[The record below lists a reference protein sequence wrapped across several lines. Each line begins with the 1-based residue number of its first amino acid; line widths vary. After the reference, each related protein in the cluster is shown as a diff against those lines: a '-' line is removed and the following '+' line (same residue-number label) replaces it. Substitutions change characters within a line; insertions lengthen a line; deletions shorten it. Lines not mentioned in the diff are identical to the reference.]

1 MGSAA
6 VEEKLVDGLKR
17 HPLDP
22 TQFDA
27 ELDLA
32 ERSEGL
38 ARVYGERVLQR
49 PDSSA
54 DLIEELC
61 LLLPLHGLAESLFFG
76 ADLQDG
82 IMDR

>member
-6 VEEKLVDGLKR
+6 IEEKLVDGLKR

-54 DLIEELC
+54 DLSVGKESGWKKFLC
-61 LLLPLHGLAESLFFG
+61 RAF
-76 ADLQDG
+76 QDG
-82 IMDR
+82 